1 MVEFINNKVSI
12 LPQCKFFFKEV
23 NKKDIEDLL
32 NYLYYYYDEESPY
45 ALLLP
50 EERKQLCLS
59 EWCQKIDMSKY
70 TIFITKYEDFIL
82 TPVKRLATSMN
93 RRIEKIIKEID
104 NSDIDVT
111 DLEKEGK
118 NMKALTEIFKLQDV
132 LNEKIAKESN
142 VKEGKGSKKVSPF
155 ETSTFDDI

>member
-1 MVEFINNKVSI
+1 MVEFINGGVKIIPSS
-12 LPQCKFFFKEV
+12 KFFFKEIP
-23 NKKDIEDLL
+23 KKDLDDLL
-32 NYLYYYYDEESPY
+32 NYLYYYYSEESPY

-50 EERKQLCLS
+50 EERKLLCIS
-59 EWCQKIDMSKY
+59 EWCKKIDISKY
-70 TIFITKYEDFIL
+70 NSFISKYEDMIL
-82 TPVKRLATSMN
+82 TPVKKLAISMN

-111 DLEKEGK
+111 DLEQEGK

-142 VKEGKGSKKVSPF
+142 IKEGRGSKKISAF
-155 ETSTFDDI
+155 ETTTFNDV